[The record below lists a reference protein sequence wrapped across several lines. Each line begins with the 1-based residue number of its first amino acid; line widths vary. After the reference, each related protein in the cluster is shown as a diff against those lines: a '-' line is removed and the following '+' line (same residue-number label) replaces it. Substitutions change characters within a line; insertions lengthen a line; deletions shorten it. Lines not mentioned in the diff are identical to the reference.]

1 MHDSDEN
8 TSELETSY
16 SDNESTDNKL
26 YKPTAPN
33 RSVKISGLKHIGL
46 LFDKEDGL
54 SSLFLLMIGPQ
65 IISIY
70 F

>member
-1 MHDSDEN
+1 MCIRDS
-8 TSELETSY
+8 

-54 SSLFLLMIGPQ
+54 SFPIPTDDRATDYFNIFLDTL
-65 IISIY
+65 
-70 F
+70 